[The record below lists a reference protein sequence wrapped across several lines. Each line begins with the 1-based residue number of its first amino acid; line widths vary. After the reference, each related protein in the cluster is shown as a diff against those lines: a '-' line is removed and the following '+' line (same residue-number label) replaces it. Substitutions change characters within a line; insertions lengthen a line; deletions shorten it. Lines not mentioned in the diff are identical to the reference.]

1 MFCPCAYDY
10 THKNANR
17 QRKRKRTLSKYCCF
31 PSNIV
36 GNLPL
41 LWEKF
46 SRILSIQP
54 IKENVVKKKV
64 GENSAFFCFFAMI
77 DKKKIEIWAS

>member
-10 THKNANR
+10 THKNTNR
-17 QRKRKRTLSKYCCF
+17 QRKRKRTLSKCCCF

-36 GNLPL
+36 RNPPF

-46 SRILSIQP
+46 SRILSIQS
-54 IKENVVKKKV
+54 IKENVVKNKI
-64 GENSAFFCFFAMI
+64 GE
-77 DKKKIEIWAS
+77 K

>member
-36 GNLPL
+36 RNLPL

-64 GENSAFFCFFAMI
+64 GENSAFFCFFHPNRQERT
-77 DKKKIEIWAS
+77 EILRS